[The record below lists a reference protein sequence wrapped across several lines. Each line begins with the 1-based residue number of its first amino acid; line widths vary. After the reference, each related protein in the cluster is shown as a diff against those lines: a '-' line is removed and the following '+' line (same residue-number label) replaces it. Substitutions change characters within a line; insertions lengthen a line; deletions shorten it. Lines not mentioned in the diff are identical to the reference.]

1 MSTTTPPDEPGKTA
15 LPPVL
20 ETARLRLRP
29 MRAEDAEFVVRVL
42 NDPDFLAH
50 VGDRGVRSEEDARR
64 YVREGPVASYER
76 QGFGLL
82 LVERR
87 DSGEP
92 IGICGLLKRE
102 VLPDADVGFAFL
114 PRHRG
119 QGYAFEA
126 ASAVVADARGR
137 LCLEKVLAITSP
149 GNTASIGLLRKLG
162 FSFERTTALSDR
174 EPDIQVFALEGGEP
188 GAAPGEARGTRP
200 RPRAIELRGGLSVP
214 AAVEQAFELFSP
226 LGEKQWVPG
235 WDPELLHPE
244 GVSWAQGQLF
254 RTREERGDAIWVV
267 TSLDRSRHE
276 AEYHRVE
283 PGRYVARVRVECEA
297 RGPARTEVRVS
308 YQYVGLSPAGNDEI
322 GRMSATEYEEKMRRW
337 EGWIEEHL
345 SRR

>member
-1 MSTTTPPDEPGKTA
+1 M
-15 LPPVL
+15 
-20 ETARLRLRP
+20 RP
-29 MRAEDAEFVVRVL
+29 EDAAFVVELL

-50 VGDRGVRSEEDARR
+50 VGDRGVRNADDARR
-64 YVREGPVASYER
+64 YVREGPVASYE
-76 QGFGLL
+76 QHGFGLL

-102 VLPDADVGFAFL
+102 ALPDADVGFAFL
-114 PRHRG
+114 PRYRG

-137 LCLEKVLAITSP
+137 LCLGKLLAITSP
-149 GNTASIGLLRKLG
+149 ANSASIGLLRKLG
-162 FSFERTTALSDR
+162 FSFERTTTLTDR

-188 GAAPGEARGTRP
+188 GAAAGREESGRP
-200 RPRAIELRGGLSVP
+200 LRPRAVELKGSLTVA

-226 LGEKQWVPG
+226 LGEKLWVPG

-244 GVSWAQGQLF
+244 GVAWAQGQLF

-267 TSLDRSRHE
+267 TTLDRSRHE
-276 AEYHRVE
+276 AEYHRIE
-283 PGRYVARVRVECEA
+283 PGRYVARVRVRCEA
-297 RGPARTEVRVS
+297 RGPARTEVQVS

-322 GRMSATEYEEKMRRW
+322 GKMSAADYEAKMRRW